1 MASFTSIEGFCGA
14 GGMALGFKN
23 AGFRNLLAFDKD
35 SAAIESY
42 QTNIG
47 QEGAV
52 LDARKLKGFSL
63 LKKLGLKKGELDLF
77 AGGPPCQGFSLQR
90 RRGYESDE
98 RNDLVWDFFRLIE
111 ELQPKVFLLEN
122 VVMLGAVRGQ
132 KYTSEGFSRLK
143 RKGYEVTFGVINCAD
158 YGMAQTRRR
167 FIAVGSRIN
176 GPFSFPWRTH
186 VPSKYKT
193 VGEVLKGLPDCPED
207 FTEHP
212 FFPNHIRCR
221 ITQKNIEMISHV
233 PPGGGWKDI
242 PKHLWLDCMHRWKG
256 ESGGWPDVYG
266 RLRLDGQCPTI
277 TAGFDSFSRG
287 RYGHPLYNRAITARE
302 ASRLQTFPD
311 SFRFFGTRHDVRL
324 QIGNAVPPLIAKIFG
339 EEVIKHLRGALK
351 TKSNPT
357 LAPVYECFNYKPVQK
372 EFWS

>member
-1 MASFTSIEGFCGA
+1 MGCLTSIEGFCGA
-14 GGMALGFKN
+14 GGMALGLRQ
-23 AGFRNLLAFDKD
+23 AGFKNLLAFDND

-42 QTNIG
+42 QRNIG
-47 QEGAV
+47 SEGSV
-52 LDARKLKGFSL
+52 LDARKLKGSSL
-63 LKKLGLKKGELDLF
+63 LKLLGLCKGELDLF

-98 RNDLVWDFFRLIE
+98 RNDLVWDFFRLVE
-111 ELQPKVFLLEN
+111 EMHPKVFLLEN

-132 KYTSEGFSRLK
+132 KYTSEGFSRMQK
-143 RKGYEVTFGVINCAD
+143 IGYRVSYGIINCAD

-167 FIAVGSRIN
+167 FIAVGVRVN
-176 GPFSFPWRTH
+176 GQFFFPWRTNL
-186 VPSKYKT
+186 PSNYNT
-193 VGEVLKGLPDCPED
+193 VGSVLKGLPDCPED

-212 FFPNHIRCR
+212 DFPNHIRCR

-242 PKHLWLDCMHRWKG
+242 PKRLWLDCMHRWKG

-266 RLRLDGQCPTI
+266 RLKTDGQCPTI

-287 RYGHPLYNRAITARE
+287 RYAHPVFNRAITARE

-339 EEVIKHLRGALK
+339 KEIIRHLKGTPRASGD
-351 TKSNPT
+351 SR
-357 LAPVYECFNYKPVQK
+357 LAPALEVFSPKPMQK